1 MSIVGGNVTAF
12 NLIRRFQVVAFLS
25 KHVKY
30 QGALCVNVRFIIVK
44 SFCSFQHT
52 RTHQQMMSTKSST
65 VRQHHS
71 YRLHIASSFQS
82 KCQTTESRLLTAVF
96 KRHYFTLLLPF
107 IYSLF
112 LHIALQTQ
120 TLVSLHRLTCPH
132 HFRQLP
138 ILYAAAATSL
148 RLELPRYPLQYIC
161 FSCSVAS
168 PSFTPN

>member
-1 MSIVGGNVTAF
+1 M
-12 NLIRRFQVVAFLS
+12 
-25 KHVKY
+25 
-30 QGALCVNVRFIIVK
+30 NVRFIIVK
-44 SFCSFQHT
+44 PFCSFQHT
-52 RTHQQMMSTKSST
+52 RTHQQMMSTKSSA

-138 ILYAAAATSL
+138 ILYAAEYAAG
-148 RLELPRYPLQYIC
+148 Y
-161 FSCSVAS
+161 VS
-168 PSFTPN
+168 PSRASTVSSPVHLLLLQCSLAVLHIQQILIRCDRKKYCIVVGCF